1 MTTAVYNIKIEEVE
15 NKIPDVSY
23 LVKKTDYDAKILDT
37 EKNNIL
43 VLIITNLQ
51 KNYLMPRQNKKN

>member
-1 MTTAVYNIKIEEVE
+1 MTTTVYNAKIEEVE

-23 LVKKTDYDAKILDT
+23 LVKKTDYDAKILDIQ
-37 EKNNIL
+37 KNNVL